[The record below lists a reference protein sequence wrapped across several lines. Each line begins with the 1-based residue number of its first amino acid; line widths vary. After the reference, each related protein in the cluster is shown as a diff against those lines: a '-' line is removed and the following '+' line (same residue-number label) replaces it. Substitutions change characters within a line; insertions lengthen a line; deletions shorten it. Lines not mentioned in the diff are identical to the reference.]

1 MPYCTRCG
9 KEIQEGERCSC
20 QKHTFGENAAA
31 SSGGMPIHRFFGLD
45 RQIGS
50 AKIMYERGMQIV
62 PENLAAD
69 ENEKPIR
76 QYDLCTLRSRI
87 KLMRAEGRLQV
98 TNKRILFRAKGRS
111 VMGPTILQHEFSV
124 SELSGF
130 RIIRNFRF
138 SVLDLLFVFVLST
151 LCLGAAAALGMRFAL
166 SKAYVLLLILSYLV
180 GAAGIASTY
189 FLGKH
194 YISKSCLAALAAG
207 LMGVPAVTLMAT
219 GRAHDNGFFVFLSY
233 LLYLPVIVAVVQKI
247 VSDFLFSFK
256 PNLQFEVVTKM
267 GSSVIDL
274 RCERGGFFG
283 QALMIHAIF
292 TGYNEV
298 LPTAQTDDA
307 IREVGAIISDLHTMG
322 DAAVA
327 KWKKD

>member
-20 QKHTFGENAAA
+20 QKKTFGENAAA
-31 SSGGMPIHRFFGLD
+31 NSGGTPIHRFFGLD
-45 RQIGS
+45 RQVGG
-50 AKIMYERGMQIV
+50 AKIMYERGMKIV

-69 ENEKPIR
+69 ENETPIR

-87 KLMRAEGRLQV
+87 KLMRAEGRLQI

-111 VMGPTILQHEFSV
+111 LMGPTILQHEFSV
-124 SELSGF
+124 SELAGF
-130 RIIRNFRF
+130 QIIRNFRF
-138 SVLDLLFVFVLST
+138 SFWDLVFAFVLSM
-151 LCLGAAAALGMRFAL
+151 LCLGVGAALGVRFAV
-166 SKAYVLLLILSYLV
+166 SQARGILLTLCYLV
-180 GAAGIASTY
+180 GLAAIAFTY

-194 YISKSCLAALAAG
+194 YISKSCLAGLATALMA
-207 LMGVPAVTLMAT
+207 VPAAALMVN
-219 GRAHDNGFFVFLSY
+219 GKLDRNGFVTFLSY
-233 LLYLPVIVAVVQKI
+233 VLYLPVLVAVVQKI
-247 VSDFLFSFK
+247 VSDLLFSFK
-256 PNLQFEVVTKM
+256 PNLRFNVSTKL

-274 RCERGGFFG
+274 RCEHGGFFG
-283 QALMIHAIF
+283 VGQMIHAVF

-298 LPTAQTDDA
+298 LPTDQTDAA
-307 IREVGAIISDLHTMG
+307 IREVGAIVSDLHTMG